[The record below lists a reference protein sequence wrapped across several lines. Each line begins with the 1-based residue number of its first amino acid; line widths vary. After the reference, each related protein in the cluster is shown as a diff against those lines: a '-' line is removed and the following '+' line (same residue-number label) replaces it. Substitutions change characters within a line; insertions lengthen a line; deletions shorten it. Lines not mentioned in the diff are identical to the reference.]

1 MGRAESGVRVY
12 EDLALLVLVVQKKVD
27 EELPML
33 RPLFITS
40 ACLVRK
46 AQNMMILSMGAVGLL
61 AAGTLSAEAGTP
73 TESVKSTVDEVIRI
87 LSDDRLKQPA
97 QLPQRRKLLEEVV
110 GRRFDYEE
118 LSKRA
123 LGAHWRKL
131 SDTERR
137 EFVDLFR
144 SLLTDTYADK
154 IEGYSGEQVHYLKER
169 LANGYAEVQTKIVSS
184 KVEAS
189 VDYRLLNH
197 AGDWRVYDV
206 VVEGVSLVRNYRGQ
220 FERILRESSYADLV
234 DKLRKKSGEFQ
245 PPKPKP
251 S

>member
-1 MGRAESGVRVY
+1 MFCHYRMASSPVWALVSENGSLRDRSEEEKPPSGKGVGWSCLIRGIQTILLSGATAMLF
-12 EDLALLVLVVQKKVD
+12 LAGVL
-27 EELPML
+27 P
-33 RPLFITS
+33 
-40 ACLVRK
+40 
-46 AQNMMILSMGAVGLL
+46 
-61 AAGTLSAEAGTP
+61 AEAGTP

-87 LSDDRLKQPA
+87 LSDERLKQPA
-97 QLPQRRKLLEEVV
+97 QLSHRRKLLEQVV

-123 LGAHWRKL
+123 LGAQWKKL
-131 SDTERR
+131 NDAERQ

-144 SLLTDTYADK
+144 SLITDTYAGR
-154 IEGYSGEQVHYLKER
+154 IESYSGEQVYYLKER
-169 LANGYAEVQTKIVSS
+169 LTNGYAEVQTKIVSP

-189 VDYRLLNH
+189 VDYRLLSK

-206 VVEGVSLVRNYRGQ
+206 VIEGVSLVRNYRGQ

-234 DKLRKKSGEFQ
+234 DKLRKKSGEIQ